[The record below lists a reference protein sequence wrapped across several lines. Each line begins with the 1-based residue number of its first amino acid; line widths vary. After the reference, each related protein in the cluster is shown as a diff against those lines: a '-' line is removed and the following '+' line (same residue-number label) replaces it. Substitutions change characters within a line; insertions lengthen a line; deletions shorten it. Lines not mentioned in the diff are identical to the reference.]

1 MLLNCD
7 PEISNDGGTLAAATA
22 NNGIIGTS

>member
-7 PEISNDGGTLAAATA
+7 PEISNDGGILAAATA
-22 NNGIIGTS
+22 NDGIIGTN